1 MVSAMWSGTWEVHR
15 FDEIDST
22 NAYLARQARLGAP
35 EGTVAVAE
43 HQSAGRGRLDRR
55 WEAPPGA
62 SLLVSVLFRPEFDA
76 AELHLCTAVLALA
89 ASEACRRVAGVDPV
103 LKWPND
109 VLVGEEKLAGVLA
122 EAEFGG
128 GPGGEGGA
136 GGEGGEVAVV
146 VGLGLNIDWPGPA
159 GVGGTC
165 LRDLGA
171 DGVDRAVL
179 LDALL
184 EALSAR
190 RALLDSAAGRRE
202 VVAEL
207 RDRCATLGRRVRI
220 ALADEAVT
228 GVATEIDDAGH
239 LVVQTSEGPRT
250 VSAGDVVHLRPG

>member
-1 MVSAMWSGTWEVHR
+1 MVSAMWGGSWDVQR

-22 NAYLARQARLGAP
+22 NAYLLRQARLGAP

-62 SLLVSVLFRPEFDA
+62 SLLVSVLFRPDLDPS
-76 AELHLCTAVLALA
+76 ELHLCTAALALA
-89 ASEACRRVAGVDPV
+89 AAEACRRVVGVGPV

-122 EAEFGG
+122 EAAFD
-128 GPGGEGGA
+128 GGA
-136 GGEGGEVAVV
+136 GGAVVVV
-146 VGLGLNIDWPGPA
+146 VGLGLNIEWPGPDGAA
-159 GVGGTC
+159 GTS
-165 LRDLGA
+165 LRELGA
-171 DGVDRAVL
+171 ETLDRPAL
-179 LDALL
+179 LGALL

-190 RALLDSAAGRRE
+190 RALLDTVAGRRE

-207 RDRCATLGRRVRI
+207 RNRCATLGRRVRVE
-220 ALADEAVT
+220 LAAEEVV
-228 GVATEIDDAGH
+228 GVATEIDEAGH
-239 LVVQTSEGPRT
+239 LVVRTSDGPRT